1 MSELLISIAVN
12 LALGVILLALLY
24 RKRTRD
30 TVRLT
35 LASEA
40 MDIFRMHFPDA
51 LGAATLAADGRAAL
65 IDLQRGGTGLVT
77 RHGRRWNA
85 RLLAKGELVSVRRS
99 GDDAI
104 ELKFADFGWPRA
116 RVCLADADTRTMWLS
131 RLESLAPRNPSQ
143 PQSDLHHA

>member
-30 TVRLT
+30 PVRLT

-40 MDIFRMHFPDA
+40 MDIFRMHVPDA

-65 IDLQRGGTGLVT
+65 IDLQRGGTGLVHVT
-77 RHGRRWNA
+77 AVAGMPACWRRANSPPFDGAMLMQSSSSLRTSGGRGSACALPMRT
-85 RLLAKGELVSVRRS
+85 
-99 GDDAI
+99 
-104 ELKFADFGWPRA
+104 RA
-116 RVCLADADTRTMWLS
+116 RCG
-131 RLESLAPRNPSQ
+131 
-143 PQSDLHHA
+143 